1 MAYMRILI
9 LLLIIF
15 IDSSARAQVGTDT
28 LSDFFKFSTAQLIP
42 SPNGGF
48 VTGTNGFRD
57 SEKLQAFYPS
67 KPYSVLGAWVWIG
80 TNTVPTGEVSNTCLK
95 LRKLDIT
102 PTNNPP
108 FIAGIKSTVDSAF
121 FDVSSLNASTS
132 MTQGMNWMPFAQPV
146 LISSPY
152 AIGLTFDSPISIDS
166 LRPEYAIM
174 HSTDD
179 SVAVTGRSWERWNG
193 SFKRILDSWGL
204 DIDLAVFPVIDT
216 TLTSISNLQI
226 TKPDVF
232 PNPANEAITIRFS
245 QKGEFDRI
253 SLYDAWGK
261 LISTNSLSKDE
272 MLHTLI
278 TSGLSSGNYLIHCE
292 GKHSRGSVPI
302 IIAR

>member
-1 MAYMRILI
+1 MRILI

-15 IDSSARAQVGTDT
+15 IDSSAQAQVGTDT
-28 LSDFFKFSTAQLIP
+28 LSDFFNFPSALLIP

-48 VTGTNGFRD
+48 VSGTNGFRD

-80 TNTVPTGEVSNTCLK
+80 AKTLPSTGASTTCLK
-95 LRKLDIT
+95 MRKLDST

-108 FIAGIKSTVDSAF
+108 YVFGIKSTIDSAF
-121 FDVSSLNASTS
+121 FELSALNASLN
-132 MTQGMNWMPFAQPV
+132 MAQGMNWMPFPQPV
-146 LISSPY
+146 LINAPY
-152 AIGLTFDSPISIDS
+152 AIGLAFDAAISTDS
-166 LRPEYAIM
+166 LRPEYAIV
-174 HSTDD
+174 HSADD
-179 SVAVTGRSWERWNG
+179 SVAVAGRSWERWNG

-204 DIDLAVFPVIDT
+204 NIDLAIFPVIDT
-216 TLTSISNLQI
+216 TLTAISNLQI

-253 SLYDAWGK
+253 SLYDALGK
-261 LISTNSLSKDE
+261 LISTNNLSKDV
-272 MLHTLI
+272 MLHVLI

-292 GKHSRGSVPI
+292 GKHSRGLAPI